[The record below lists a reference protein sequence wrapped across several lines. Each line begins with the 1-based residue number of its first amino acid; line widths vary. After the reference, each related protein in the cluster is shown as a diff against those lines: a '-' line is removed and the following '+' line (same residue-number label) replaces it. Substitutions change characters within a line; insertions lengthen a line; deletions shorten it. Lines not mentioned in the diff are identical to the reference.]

1 MNQSKWPVWQ
11 IVILLVVAIVATAF
25 VAHGVIQA
33 RTAQA
38 EPTAIP
44 SPTKPWPTP
53 IPTQPPTA
61 TPTPTNTPGPTSTP
75 TASPTP
81 TPTATPTP
89 RITLSE
95 IKTLG
100 RLETVEY
107 VMQVVVDEEKEP
119 DNLWTR
125 IFGNDKILLIA
136 KGEVVAGFDL
146 SEIEELDVWVQ
157 GDRVLL
163 TLPPPEI
170 FYSRLDNEE
179 TLVYERDTGFL
190 VKPDQY
196 LESTARVLAE
206 RRLLD
211 WAEEQ
216 GILEKAE
223 ENGIIYFERLLGS
236 LGFTDIKVIIKETF
250 LPESPL

>member
-1 MNQSKWPVWQ
+1 LS
-11 IVILLVVAIVATAF
+11 AACRSSGA
-25 VAHGVIQA
+25 
-33 RTAQA
+33 
-38 EPTAIP
+38 P
-44 SPTKPWPTP
+44 S
-53 IPTQPPTA
+53 A
-61 TPTPTNTPGPTSTP
+61 
-75 TASPTP
+75 
-81 TPTATPTP
+81 TATPTP
-89 RITLSE
+89 RITLNE

-100 RLETVEY
+100 RLETIEY

-125 IFGNDKILLIA
+125 IFGNDKIILIA

-146 SEIEELDVWVQ
+146 SELSELDAWVQ
-157 GDRVLL
+157 GDRVIL

-179 TLVYERDTGFL
+179 TLVYKRDTGFL
-190 VKPDQY
+190 VKADQY
-196 LESTARVLAE
+196 LEGTARLLAE

-211 WAEEQ
+211 WAEEH

-236 LGFTDIKVIIKETF
+236 LGFTDIKVLTKEVLLLYTSKQKIQIIPERKNTTTSWRASSRWGETTTGTPGLMIPAF
-250 LPESPL
+250 SAAI